1 MNNNYENSQANSE
14 GINRTMQYESQ
25 LAFSYTQIGSNYLQ
39 SLMDTYNSAL
49 MLQRDQQRMTSLGDV
64 FNETRPDY
72 FQTSLKTFVIKSV
85 TLEGLR
91 ETSMES
97 IKGLDENS
105 LDELVSHVKK
115 AVQAR
120 ALAFNSSVPEIQSE
134 DVKQVILNFLSHP
147 VLDAI
152 DLELYGLY
160 IQSLPDEEK
169 AVLATCDTE
178 KALLDSVRKKGRV
191 GDENFERRLKLKVDS
206 VKREGFS
213 SSEIPTITST
223 IEDACVVA
231 SNELKRLGIASQLDS
246 HHKLI

>member
-1 MNNNYENSQANSE
+1 
-14 GINRTMQYESQ
+14 
-25 LAFSYTQIGSNYLQ
+25 
-39 SLMDTYNSAL
+39 
-49 MLQRDQQRMTSLGDV
+49 MTSLGDV

-120 ALAFNSSVPEIQSE
+120 ARAFNSSVPEIQSE

-169 AVLATCDTE
+169 AVL
-178 KALLDSVRKKGRV
+178 DSVRKTGRV

-223 IEDACVVA
+223 IEDACVIA
-231 SNELKRLGIASQLDS
+231 SNELKRLEIASQLDS